1 MTPRPISNPRKDF
14 NSELNGW
21 EIQIEREI
29 RKSDEYD
36 NVVSE
41 IETVLTKIKDKR
53 TAGCAQSNEI
63 KEVSLK
69 SCPIYADWDSPQS
82 GEPHFEGSI

>member
-1 MTPRPISNPRKDF
+1 VNQKQDF

-21 EIQIEREI
+21 KNQIEREI

-53 TAGCAQSNEI
+53 TSGSAQNNEI
-63 KEVSLK
+63 KEVRPNFSNFDP
-69 SCPIYADWDSPQS
+69 PIL
-82 GEPHFEGSI
+82 FF